1 MGRRATGFNPLRF
14 FAVSFDMTVKI
25 GQLRPSYKSIEKPA
39 LTERTLADLKGLKR
53 ICMSCGAR
61 FYDLNK
67 KPIICPGCATEFT
80 GEIKV
85 KSRRGRLPAEIAES
99 QVDETAAEDV
109 NEEAETEE
117 VESDEETVS
126 LEEID
131 EDSDDE
137 DEDDLELDDEN
148 LDLDDEG
155 LDDEDLDDDIDE
167 DIAEED
173 EDK

>member
-1 MGRRATGFNPLRF
+1 M
-14 FAVSFDMTVKI
+14 
-25 GQLRPSYKSIEKPA
+25 
-39 LTERTLADLKGLKR
+39 ADPKGLKR

-67 KPIICPGCATEFT
+67 KPIICPSCATEFT

-85 KSRRGRLPAEIAES
+85 KARRGRLPAEIAES
-99 QVDETAAEDV
+99 QVEGGNVADDV
-109 NEEAETEE
+109 VEEVETEE

-131 EDSDDE
+131 EDGDDADEDAIELDDDIDDLDDDDLDDLDE
-137 DEDDLELDDEN
+137 DE
-148 LDLDDEG
+148 
-155 LDDEDLDDDIDE
+155 DIDE

>member
-1 MGRRATGFNPLRF
+1 
-14 FAVSFDMTVKI
+14 MTVKI

-99 QVDETAAEDV
+99 QVDEPAAAEEV
-109 NEEAETEE
+109 NEEETEE
-117 VESDEETVS
+117 IESDEETVS
-126 LEEID
+126 LEEIE

-137 DEDDLELDDEN
+137 DEDDIELDDDN
-148 LDLDDEG
+148 IG